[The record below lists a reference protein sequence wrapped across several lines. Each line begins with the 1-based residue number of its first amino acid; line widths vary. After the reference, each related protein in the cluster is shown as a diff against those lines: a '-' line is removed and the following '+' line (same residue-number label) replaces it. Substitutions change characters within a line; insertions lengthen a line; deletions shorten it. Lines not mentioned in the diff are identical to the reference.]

1 MHILIVSATMDEIKP
16 SLPFLNEHQ
25 IDYLITG
32 VGMVATAFELGQFL
46 QQKSYDLLINVGI
59 AGVFS
64 EQMNLGDVV
73 RVVQDQFF
81 ELGAEDQDSFLSIEK
96 LGFGNSIYRE
106 NIPDS
111 IENRLAAFPKVN
123 GITVNKVHGK
133 SESIAD
139 AKKRISKLTIE
150 SMEGAA
156 VFYVANRLQL
166 PVLQIRAIS
175 NYVEP
180 RNKTNWN
187 ISLALQQL
195 NYRLILLLE
204 NFV

>member
-1 MHILIVSATMDEIKP
+1 MRILIVSATLDEIKP
-16 SLPFLNEHQ
+16 SLPFLNDHQ

-59 AGVFS
+59 AGAFS
-64 EQMNLGDVV
+64 DKMNLGDVV
-73 RVVQDQFF
+73 RVVEDQFF
-81 ELGAEDQDSFLSIEK
+81 ELGAEDQDNYLSIEE
-96 LGFGNSIYRE
+96 LGFGKSIYRE
-106 NIPDS
+106 NIPYS
-111 IENRLAAFPKVN
+111 IENILAVFPKVN

-133 SESIAD
+133 SESIVD
-139 AKKRISKLTIE
+139 AKKRISESTVE
-150 SMEGAA
+150 SMEGAG
-156 VFYVANRLQL
+156 VFYAAERLQV

-180 RNKTNWN
+180 RNKSNWN
-187 ISLALQQL
+187 ISLALRQL
-195 NYRLILLLE
+195 NSRLILFLE